1 MCMAAAGPPAAAG
14 PTPAQRGVV
23 AVTRGAVRRHRR
35 APVETY
41 YYHMRACGEAHKIEP
56 NGL

>member
-1 MCMAAAGPPAAAG
+1 MAAAGPPAAAG